1 MDNVPPSKRLFCGRS
16 ENDREKF
23 RYIGTIDVRIFDEGP
38 KIPFTVGLANLLVLT
53 GLGVYGLTRWDT
65 NQLVAGIT
73 PRPAWSSLIGGA
85 AIFMGYAGFQLLCYD
100 RDF

>member
-23 RYIGTIDVRIFDEGP
+23 RYIGTIDVRIFDEGS

-65 NQLVAGIT
+65 NQLVA
-73 PRPAWSSLIGGA
+73 
-85 AIFMGYAGFQLLCYD
+85 D
-100 RDF
+100 RQQTKYHISCDPYGRRSYCIDHQ